1 MRIPR
6 FPTGRWTVLPRTTGR
21 RVGAAALLV
30 VLVGLSVLMLAR
42 PTLFVRAPATSASGA
57 ASPGAPG
64 GEAARTAPPVSKEAD
79 ASIERLLEKQRRFSE
94 AARAAI
100 EGSAAAPGAATPQP
114 GVPSTPAGATG
125 APGATGPGDA
135 PGAQAAERAARRARE
150 IEAIRR
156 RATDGL
162 ASAPPGDTRALM
174 SVVRRLDQD
183 LRSAGLPRVIDLDR
197 MQKVLD
203 TSERMQ
209 AVNRELVSEGSKG
222 SGANARR
229 LADLVAEMNRLQAA
243 MPRSVYDEAVL
254 RQAMRGSGS

>member
-30 VLVGLSVLMLAR
+30 VLVGLSALMLAR
-42 PTLFVRAPATSASGA
+42 PTLFVRAPAASASGA

-64 GEAARTAPPVSKEAD
+64 GEAARAAPPASKEAD
-79 ASIERLLEKQRRFSE
+79 VSIERLLEKQRRFSE
-94 AARAAI
+94 AARAAT
-100 EGSAAAPGAATPQP
+100 EGSSAVPGAATPAPAP
-114 GVPSTPAGATG
+114 GVPSSPAGAS
-125 APGATGPGDA
+125 GATGPGDA
-135 PGAQAAERAARRARE
+135 PGAQAAERASRRARE
-150 IEAIRR
+150 IESIRR

-174 SVVRRLDQD
+174 NVVRRLDQD

-197 MQKVLD
+197 MQKVLE

-209 AVNRELVSEGSKG
+209 AVNRELVNEGSKG